1 MQNEIK
7 DPGFGTGFKHKTKR
21 IVNPDGS
28 FNINRKG
35 AYIRWKDAYKYLIEK
50 SWTNFFILLFAFYI
64 LLNLIFT
71 FFYWLAGFHH
81 ISGIDPS
88 KGPEFIQAF
97 YFSVQTFTTV
107 GYGVMSPIGMPTQLV
122 SSIEAF
128 VGFLSFS
135 LATGLLYGRFS
146 KPNSKIIFSNN
157 AIITPYKND
166 ILSLQVKIVNARDGV
181 LLDVSS
187 SLILAVD
194 DEHTDGSIKKSYF
207 NLPLERES
215 LKLLPLSWTIVHPID
230 SESPLFGLSK
240 EKILDLNHEVIVLVK
255 GFDEVFSQE
264 ITSKTSYIANEWVW
278 GKKFKRIF
286 SSNDEGVIELNVKE
300 INDLENI

>member
-28 FNINRKG
+28 FNIYRKG
-35 AYIRWKDAYKYLIEK
+35 AYIKWKDAYKYLIEI
-50 SWTNFFILLFAFYI
+50 SWAKFFIVLFSFYI
-64 LLNLIFT
+64 FLNLIFT
-71 FFYWLAGFHH
+71 CFYWLAGFNN
-81 ISGIDPS
+81 ITGIDPS
-88 KGPEFIQAF
+88 KGPEFIQAY

-107 GYGVMSPIGMPTQLV
+107 GYGVMSPTGMLTQLI
-122 SSIEAF
+122 SSVEAF

-146 KPNSKIIFSNN
+146 KPNSKIIFSKN
-157 AIITPYKND
+157 AIVTPYKND

-181 LLDVSS
+181 LLDVSA

-194 DEHTDGSIKKSYF
+194 DIHQDGSIKKSYF
-207 NLPLERES
+207 NLPLERQN

-230 SESPLFGLSK
+230 SNSPLFKLSK
-240 EKILDLNHEVIVLVK
+240 EKILNLNHEVIVIVK

-264 ITSKTSYIANEWVW
+264 IISKTSYIASEWVW

-286 SSNDEGVIELNVKE
+286 SSNNEGVIELNVNE
-300 INDLENI
+300 INELENL